1 VMSMPP
7 YSFWLQGAAE
17 MGAWFLGQGIGCCG
31 SRLVATAA
39 NGQAAFGSY
48 RPDPDGGW
56 VPWAIQVLDVAG
68 GRIVGH
74 HNFLD
79 TDLFAVFGLPARL
92 DG

>member
-1 VMSMPP
+1 MRQTTSPARP
-7 YSFWLQGAAE
+7 R
-17 MGAWFLGQGIGCCG
+17 G

-48 RPDPDGGW
+48 RPDPAGGW

-79 TDLFAVFGLPARL
+79 TDLFAAFGLPARL
-92 DG
+92 DGETDA